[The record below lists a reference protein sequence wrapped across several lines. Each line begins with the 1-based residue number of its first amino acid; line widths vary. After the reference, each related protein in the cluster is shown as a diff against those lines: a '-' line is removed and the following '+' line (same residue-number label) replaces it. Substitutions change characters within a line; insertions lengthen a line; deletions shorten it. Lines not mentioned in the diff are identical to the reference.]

1 MNDTIHDTPAEDRS
15 TSRALVPVDPAVAS
29 DAPVEQAS
37 APVPVV
43 RVPGPPDTNP
53 AMVYLAAKA
62 SAAGRRGLVRSLGRA
77 AEILTGGLRLQRL
90 VVDWRE
96 VGYQH
101 VAALRAVLLEQ
112 AAANPPTIKPAT
124 INHTLAAV
132 RGTMREA
139 FNLGQIDADTL
150 ARINGVKNVKATRL
164 PAGRHLEAGEII
176 RLFDAC
182 GDTPV
187 GARDAAMLAL
197 LYGCGLR
204 RSEAVAVQL
213 ADYDAGAVT
222 IRHGKG
228 DKERVVYCQPAGQAA
243 VDAWIARRGSWPGAL
258 LCPLVKGGHVEQR
271 AMTPQAVLM
280 RLRFLAKRAKVKQ
293 FSPHDLRRTFVGA
306 MLAAGADISSVQQ
319 LAGHAAVSTTARYD
333 RRPEDD
339 AKRKAAALLPL
350 PYSRRRSCR
359 WRTSPRRRRTR
370 NPRPTHQVEATA
382 ASEPGERGTRGRRA
396 RPRPVRYHRR
406 LRLDPSPY
414 AGWPTGRRRPMVS
427 LSTAVAF

>member
-15 TSRALVPVDPAVAS
+15 TSRTLVPVDPAAS
-29 DAPVEQAS
+29 DAPVEQPA
-37 APVPVV
+37 APVPIV
-43 RVPGPPDTNP
+43 RVPGPPATNP
-53 AMVYLAAKA
+53 AMVYLAAKP

-77 AEILTGGLRLQRL
+77 AEILTGGLATSGL
-90 VVDWRE
+90 VVNWRE

-101 VAALRAVLLEQ
+101 VAALRAMLLEQ
-112 AAANPPTIKPAT
+112 DVKPAT

-243 VDAWIARRGSWPGAL
+243 VDAWIARRGVWPGAL

-271 AMTPQAVLM
+271 SMTAQAVLM
-280 RLRFLAKRAKVKQ
+280 RLRFLARRAKVKQ

-333 RRPEDD
+333 RRPED
-339 AKRKAAALLPL
+339 ARRKAAALLPL
-350 PYSRRRSCR
+350 PYSA
-359 WRTSPRRRRTR
+359 PKLLLE
-370 NPRPTHQVEATA
+370 NDPPPPEDA
-382 ASEPGERGTRGRRA
+382 EPA
-396 RPRPVRYHRR
+396 P
-406 LRLDPSPY
+406 DAPS
-414 AGWPTGRRRPMVS
+414 
-427 LSTAVAF
+427 